1 MNFVMVPKIY
11 RTLEINHQNIG
22 GFFLLEGSSH
32 LALFPSI
39 FLRNMLKYTRY
50 AL

>member
-1 MNFVMVPKIY
+1 MVPKIY
-11 RTLEINHQNIG
+11 RTLEISHQNIG
-22 GFFLLEGSSH
+22 GFFLLEDSNS

-39 FLRNMLKYTRY
+39 FWRNMLEYIRY

>member
-1 MNFVMVPKIY
+1 MNFVTVPKIY

-22 GFFLLEGSSH
+22 GFFFFLS
-32 LALFPSI
+32 SI
-39 FLRNMLKYTRY
+39 FLKNMLKYIRY

>member
-11 RTLEINHQNIG
+11 RTLEISHQNIG
-22 GFFLLEGSSH
+22 GFFFFS
-32 LALFPSI
+32 SI
-39 FLRNMLKYTRY
+39 FLKNMLKYIRY